1 MAMFNSYFYIT
12 RGYLS
17 GKDLICFFF
26 RWSEKAKGSDSGQTS
41 VHRADVLVVE
51 IVESIKKKWCEN
63 QGAWISVWINM
74 ANHILTSQKLTIMDV
89 LLGWCSSWHHFRWW
103 LFRPISMIQPNMI
116 QYYVYNVGKTIINHP
131 QFHHSYRWYV
141 YHSQFMGGL
150 WHCFNHITHMLH
162 VWYIYLHNWMIKYS
176 IHGAFGLH

>member
-1 MAMFNSYFYIT
+1 M
-12 RGYLS
+12 
-17 GKDLICFFF
+17 FFF

-141 YHSQFMGGL
+141 YHSQSWVVCGIVLTTLPICSMYGIL
-150 WHCFNHITHMLH
+150 PT
-162 VWYIYLHNWMIKYS
+162 
-176 IHGAFGLH
+176 